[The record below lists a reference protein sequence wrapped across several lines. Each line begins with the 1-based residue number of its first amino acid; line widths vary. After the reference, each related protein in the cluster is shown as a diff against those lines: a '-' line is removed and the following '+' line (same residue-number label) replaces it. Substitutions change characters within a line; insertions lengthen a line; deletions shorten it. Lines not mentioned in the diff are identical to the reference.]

1 MDRKFYAVIV
11 AAGSGVRL
19 GSSVPKQFLDL
30 GGVPVLRRTMERF
43 VEAVPE
49 VHLVVVLPRDWEDYW
64 KQQCL
69 ESNFNVPQILSRGG
83 LTRFHSVQAALAR
96 VPDGAVVAVHDGVRP
111 LVSPVLIRRMLEM
124 MEERRALIPVTPVAD
139 TLKVLRKEGE
149 ELVSVEG
156 RSVDRAEVYAAQTPQ
171 MFLSEDLKAAYTQP
185 YDPSFTDDASVA
197 ARYGIPLSFVEGER
211 YNLKITTV
219 QDLEVARKLVLL

>member
-30 GGVPVLRRTMERF
+30 GGRPVLRRTMERF
-43 VEAVPE
+43 LEAVPD
-49 VHLVVVLPRDWEDYW
+49 VRLVVVLPRDWEDYW
-64 KQQCL
+64 KQQCI

-83 LTRFHSVQAALAR
+83 ITRFHSVQAALAK
-96 VPDGAVVAVHDGVRP
+96 VPDGAIVAVHDGVRP
-111 LVSPVLIRRMLEM
+111 LVSPALIRRMVEM
-124 MEERRALIPVTPVAD
+124 MEEKRALIPVIPVAD
-139 TLKVLRKEGE
+139 TLKILSREGE
-149 ELVSVEG
+149 ELVAVEG
-156 RSVDRAEVYAAQTPQ
+156 RSIDRSEAYAAQTPQ
-171 MFLSEDLKAAYTQP
+171 MFRSEDLKAAYTQAF
-185 YDPSFTDDASVA
+185 DPSFTDDASVA

-219 QDLEVARKLVLL
+219 QDLEAAMKLVLL

>member
-30 GGVPVLRRTMERF
+30 EGRPVLRRTMERF
-43 VEAVPE
+43 LEAVPD
-49 VHLVVVLPRDWEDYW
+49 VRLVVVLPRDWEDYW
-64 KQQCL
+64 KQQCI
-69 ESNFNVPQILSRGG
+69 ESNFNVPQIVSRGG
-83 LTRFHSVQAALAR
+83 ITRFHSVQAALAK

-111 LVSPVLIRRMLEM
+111 LVSPALIRRMRERM
-124 MEERRALIPVTPVAD
+124 ADRRALIPVIPVAD

-149 ELVSVEG
+149 ELVAVEG
-156 RSVDRAEVYAAQTPQ
+156 RSIDRSEAYAAQTPQ
-171 MFLSEDLKAAYTQP
+171 MFLSEELKAAYTQP

-219 QDLEVARKLVLL
+219 QDLEVAKKLVLL

>member
-30 GGVPVLRRTMERF
+30 GGRPVLRRTMERF
-43 VEAVPE
+43 LEAVPD
-49 VHLVVVLPRDWEDYW
+49 VRLVVVLPRDWEDYW
-64 KQQCL
+64 KQQCI

-83 LTRFHSVQAALAR
+83 ITRFHSVQAALAK

-111 LVSPVLIRRMLEM
+111 LVSPALIRRMLEM
-124 MEERRALIPVTPVAD
+124 MSEKRALIPVILVAD

-149 ELVSVEG
+149 ELVAVEG
-156 RSVDRAEVYAAQTPQ
+156 RSIDRTEAYAAQTPQ
-171 MFLSEDLKAAYTQP
+171 MFRSEDLKAAYTQA

-219 QDLEVARKLVLL
+219 QDLEVAKKLVLL

>member
-11 AAGSGVRL
+11 AAGSGIRL

-30 GGVPVLRRTMERF
+30 NGMPVLRRTMERF
-43 VEAVPE
+43 LEAVPD
-49 VHLVVVLPRDWEDYW
+49 VRLVTVLPRDWEDYW
-64 KQQCL
+64 KQQCI

-83 LTRFHSVQAALAR
+83 ITRFHSVQSALAK

-111 LVSPVLIRRMLEM
+111 LVSPALIRRMREM
-124 MEERRALIPVTPVAD
+124 MTDRRALIPVIPVAD

-149 ELVSVEG
+149 ELVAVEG
-156 RSVDRAEVYAAQTPQ
+156 RSIDRSEAYAAQTPQ
-171 MFLSEDLKAAYTQP
+171 MFRSEDLKAAYTQA

-219 QDLEVARKLVLL
+219 QDLEVAKKLVLL

>member
-30 GGVPVLRRTMERF
+30 GGRPVLRRTMERF
-43 VEAVPE
+43 LEAVPD
-49 VHLVVVLPRDWEDYW
+49 VRLVVVLPRDWEDYW
-64 KQQCL
+64 KQQCI

-83 LTRFHSVQAALAR
+83 ITRFHSVQAALAK
-96 VPDGAVVAVHDGVRP
+96 VPDGALVAVHDGVRP
-111 LVSPVLIRRMLEM
+111 LVSPALIRRMVEM
-124 MEERRALIPVTPVAD
+124 MEEKRALIPVIPVAD
-139 TLKVLRKEGE
+139 TLKILRKEGE
-149 ELVSVEG
+149 ELVAVEG
-156 RSVDRAEVYAAQTPQ
+156 RGIDRSEAYAAQTPQ
-171 MFLSEDLKAAYTQP
+171 MFRSEDLKAAYTQAF
-185 YDPSFTDDASVA
+185 DPSFTDDASVA

-219 QDLEVARKLVLL
+219 QDLEVAKKLVLL

>member
-30 GGVPVLRRTMERF
+30 GGRPVLRRTMERF
-43 VEAVPE
+43 LEAVPD
-49 VHLVVVLPRDWEDYW
+49 VRLVVVLPRDWEDYW
-64 KQQCL
+64 KQQCI

-83 LTRFHSVQAALAR
+83 ITRFHSVQAALAK
-96 VPDGAVVAVHDGVRP
+96 VPDGAIVAVHDGVRP
-111 LVSPVLIRRMLEM
+111 LVSPALIRRMVEM
-124 MEERRALIPVTPVAD
+124 MEEKRALIPVIPVAD
-139 TLKVLRKEGE
+139 TLKILSREGE
-149 ELVSVEG
+149 ELVAVEG
-156 RSVDRAEVYAAQTPQ
+156 RSIERSEAYAAQTPQ
-171 MFLSEDLKAAYTQP
+171 MFRSEDLKAAYTQAF
-185 YDPSFTDDASVA
+185 DPSFTDDASVA

-219 QDLEVARKLVLL
+219 QDLEAAMKLVLL

>member
-30 GGVPVLRRTMERF
+30 GGRPVLRRTMERF
-43 VEAVPE
+43 LEAVPD
-49 VHLVVVLPRDWEDYW
+49 VRLVVVLPRDWEDYW
-64 KQQCL
+64 KQQCI

-83 LTRFHSVQAALAR
+83 ITRFHSVQAALAK
-96 VPDGAVVAVHDGVRP
+96 VPDGALVAVHDGVRP
-111 LVSPVLIRRMLEM
+111 LVSPALIRRMVEM
-124 MEERRALIPVTPVAD
+124 MEEKRALIPVIPVAD
-139 TLKVLRKEGE
+139 TLKILRREGE
-149 ELVSVEG
+149 ELVAVEG
-156 RSVDRAEVYAAQTPQ
+156 RSIDRSEAYAAQTPQ
-171 MFLSEDLKAAYTQP
+171 MFRSEDLKAAYTQAF
-185 YDPSFTDDASVA
+185 DPSFTDDASVA

-219 QDLEVARKLVLL
+219 QDLEAAMKLVLL

>member
-111 LVSPVLIRRMLEM
+111 LVSPALIRRMLEM

-171 MFLSEDLKAAYTQP
+171 MFRSEDLKAAYTQP

>member
-124 MEERRALIPVTPVAD
+124 MEERHALIPVTPVAD

-149 ELVSVEG
+149 ELLPVEG
-156 RSVDRAEVYAAQTPQ
+156 RILDRSEVYAAQTPQ
-171 MFLSEDLKAAYTQP
+171 MFRSEDLKAAYTQP
-185 YDPSFTDDASVA
+185 YDLSFTDDASVA
-197 ARYGIPLSFVEGER
+197 ASYGIPLSFVEGER

-219 QDLEVARKLVLL
+219 QDLEVARKLVDL

>member
-197 ARYGIPLSFVEGER
+197 AGYGIPLSFVEGER

>member
-111 LVSPVLIRRMLEM
+111 LVSPALIRRMLEM

-156 RSVDRAEVYAAQTPQ
+156 RSVDRSEVYAAQTPQ
-171 MFLSEDLKAAYTQP
+171 MFRSEDLKAAYTQP
-185 YDPSFTDDASVA
+185 YAPSFTDDASVA
-197 ARYGIPLSFVEGER
+197 AGYGIPLSFVEGER